1 MSLILFLMISIPNQS
16 TGNIAKRALASSERT
31 RSARLQT
38 SPKLSP
44 CCDSDPGPLRRPP
57 PATQSGRG
65 CHGDCR
71 RRAARRRI
79 RIPGGL
85 SRTRG
90 LGAAPGPA
98 PGSGP
103 ATVTLRLGR
112 FIGLGPAVTVTR
124 CRSAGES
131 QAMPARLSESAS
143 AAAAARAAGG
153 ESLPVT
159 RAASVH
165 EPSLNVTVAA
175 GRGLT
180 ESESRPGSLAPQR
193 PARAATVTVTA
204 GDRDRAVGPL
214 SDHGSDCTSQ

>member
-1 MSLILFLMISIPNQS
+1 MRKGPLDLQS
-16 TGNIAKRALASSERT
+16 ALALLASKRVQSSHH
-31 RSARLQT
+31 
-38 SPKLSP
+38 
-44 CCDSDPGPLRRPP
+44 GRPSTVTFGSR
-57 PATQSGRG
+57 AAG

-71 RRAARRRI
+71 RRAVRRRI

-103 ATVTLRLGR
+103 AATVTLRLGR

-124 CRSAGES
+124 YWSAGEFL
-131 QAMPARLSESAS
+131 AMPARLSESAS

>member
-1 MSLILFLMISIPNQS
+1 MISIPNQS
-16 TGNIAKRALASSERT
+16 TGYIAKRALGSSERT
-31 RSARLQT
+31 CSARLQT
-38 SPKLSP
+38 SPKFSP
-44 CCDSDPGPLRRPP
+44 CCDSDPGPLRRL
-57 PATQSGRG
+57 AAVTS
-65 CHGDCR
+65 HGDCR

-103 ATVTLRLGR
+103 AAIVTLRLGR

-131 QAMPARLSESAS
+131 LAMPARLSESAS

>member
-1 MSLILFLMISIPNQS
+1 MSLILFLMIFIPNQS
-16 TGNIAKRALASSERT
+16 TGYIAKRALGSSERT
-31 RSARLQT
+31 CSARLQT
-38 SPKLSP
+38 SPKFSP
-44 CCDSDPGPLRRPP
+44 CCDSDPGPPRRPS
-57 PATQSGRG
+57 ATQSGRG

-103 ATVTLRLGR
+103 AATVTLRLGR

-131 QAMPARLSESAS
+131 LAMPARLSESAS

>member
-1 MSLILFLMISIPNQS
+1 M
-16 TGNIAKRALASSERT
+16 
-31 RSARLQT
+31 
-38 SPKLSP
+38 
-44 CCDSDPGPLRRPP
+44 
-57 PATQSGRG
+57 
-65 CHGDCR
+65 
-71 RRAARRRI
+71 
-79 RIPGGL
+79 
-85 SRTRG
+85 
-90 LGAAPGPA
+90 
-98 PGSGP
+98 
-103 ATVTLRLGR
+103 TLRLGR

-175 GRGLT
+175 AAGRGLT
-180 ESESRPGSLAPQR
+180 ESQSRPGSLAPQR

>member
-1 MSLILFLMISIPNQS
+1 
-16 TGNIAKRALASSERT
+16 
-31 RSARLQT
+31 
-38 SPKLSP
+38 
-44 CCDSDPGPLRRPP
+44 
-57 PATQSGRG
+57 
-65 CHGDCR
+65 
-71 RRAARRRI
+71 
-79 RIPGGL
+79 
-85 SRTRG
+85 
-90 LGAAPGPA
+90 
-98 PGSGP
+98 
-103 ATVTLRLGR
+103 
-112 FIGLGPAVTVTR
+112 
-124 CRSAGES
+124 
-131 QAMPARLSESAS
+131 MPARLSESAS

-214 SDHGSDCTSQ
+214 SDHGSDSLHPDLAANRGNTLTVPGPLGQSQASDRRRAAAKSSVSEPCLAGALAAPVGA